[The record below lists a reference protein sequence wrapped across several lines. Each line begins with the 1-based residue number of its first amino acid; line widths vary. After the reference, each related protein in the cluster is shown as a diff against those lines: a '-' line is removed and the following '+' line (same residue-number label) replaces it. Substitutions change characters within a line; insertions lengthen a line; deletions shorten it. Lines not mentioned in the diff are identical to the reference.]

1 MGRRICSGGR
11 RTNGRSLC
19 VRESSSQSAA
29 REEKKKDK
37 VRGRFWNLVE
47 SREEKRKERM
57 KISVRVWWRKIKRKE
72 GEKKKETY
80 GW

>member
-1 MGRRICSGGR
+1 MCW
-11 RTNGRSLC
+11 
-19 VRESSSQSAA
+19 
-29 REEKKKDK
+29 KKKVEK
-37 VRGRFWNLVE
+37 ENWRKKERGRFWNLVE

-72 GEKKKETY
+72 GEKKNETY